1 MCKVLAEANL
11 NIWGGNHMLPDL
23 KPCPFCGKKGLF
35 SFEIIGG
42 VRVECSGCGARTK
55 PETGNEECDAMLSA
69 AEKWNNGDIV

>member
-1 MCKVLAEANL
+1 
-11 NIWGGNHMLPDL
+11 MLPDL

-42 VRVECSGCGARTK
+42 VRVECSGCGARTS

-69 AEKWNNGDIV
+69 AEKWNNGKIV

>member
-1 MCKVLAEANL
+1 
-11 NIWGGNHMLPDL
+11 MLPDL

-55 PETGNEECDAMLSA
+55 PETGNEEYDAVLSA